1 MALET
6 SKRAYLVLL
15 KDSRCLRYLVA
26 LISAME
32 TQHDQELKSLRD
44 SYQTEVSDL
53 KSQYEEEISVLKQT
67 KVRIVL
73 FACKFFSDQ
82 LQINFLPHSYW
93 IQEFYLDRCNSFVN
107 FRVDVKIVFF

>member
-1 MALET
+1 MGIDDVWEF
-6 SKRAYLVLL
+6 KEAYLVLL
-15 KDSRCLRYLVA
+15 RDSRCLRYLVT

-67 KVRIVL
+67 IAKVRIVL
-73 FACKFFSDQ
+73 FT
-82 LQINFLPHSYW
+82 
-93 IQEFYLDRCNSFVN
+93 
-107 FRVDVKIVFF
+107 